1 MDAGYTTYTCSK
13 CGNSYEDNRTEPL
26 GHNEVE
32 IVVKEAECETVG
44 LKEIRCSVCYILIE
58 SEDNEDLSPLTELSE
73 KVDEVVED
81 EELTLEEKVE
91 ELKNI
96 TADIQQIINNNVT
109 VVTRDLAE
117 LLTNSVNMVNKYYEI
132 FFDPNPHYVELQQY
146 NSNGELVSTMIPNRS
161 LDKAIALS
169 GEGSPEGIIEAH
181 VGVLYIDNVSRDL
194 YIKKVGNGTL
204 GWNNITPKKINV
216 YTEEFTI
223 DADDNTTTIENV
235 THTLRH
241 TTSEKS
247 MIDVYCDGVH
257 LSPDTFELDIDGQT
271 VMFNQALPVNKTIA
285 IRYVSGLYGVAGE
298 KGEKGDKGDTGP
310 QGPTGPAGAQPDM
323 RNYYTRDEVNA
334 LLYNLTGGGGE
345 LGTVIHK
352 LEFNYSAGK
361 YWYSMSRNAPY
372 YAQPAGNTFIIPPK
386 TPSPWYA
393 GKRAAILP
401 YYLSVALDNP
411 DNLDYTNNYP
421 YNKTHADYVHYG
433 NPSSHEINHGAISV
447 YDDECF
453 KPMYNREIWQYIYHD
468 VDDPW
473 TEYICYMFKT
483 DSTFTQYL
491 TRGVFTG
498 WSISRFN
505 SGGGLSGFV
514 PVFCKL
520 LDPVSHSWGATA
532 STKGINVKVKF
543 AVIALND

>member
-1 MDAGYTTYTCSK
+1 M
-13 CGNSYEDNRTEPL
+13 EQE
-26 GHNEVE
+26 E
-32 IVVKEAECETVG
+32 
-44 LKEIRCSVCYILIE
+44 ILIE
-58 SEDNEDLSPLTELSE
+58 PEDNEDLSPLTELSD

-146 NSNGELVSTMIPNRS
+146 NSAGELVSTMIPNRS

-223 DADDNTTTIENV
+223 DADDNATSIENV
-235 THTLRH
+235 THTLKH

-257 LSPDTFELDIDGQT
+257 LSPDAFELDIDGQT
-271 VMFNQALPVNKTIA
+271 VIFNQALPVNKTIA

-298 KGEKGDKGDTGP
+298 KGEKGDKGDTG
-310 QGPTGPAGAQPDM
+310 D
-323 RNYYTRDEVNA
+323 
-334 LLYNLTGGGGE
+334 
-345 LGTVIHK
+345 
-352 LEFNYSAGK
+352 AGK
-361 YWYSMSRNAPY
+361 AATIRIGLVNTGAPGTNTSVVNRGTTSQ
-372 YAQPAGNTFIIPPK
+372 AIFDFTIPRGDKGEKGDTGLAATLQVGSVATGEAGSDVIISNSG
-386 TPSPWYA
+386 TEND
-393 GKRAAILP
+393 AILDITIP
-401 YYLSVALDNP
+401 RGDKGERGDTGFSGVYCGETEPEDETVNVWIDITGET
-411 DNLDYTNNYP
+411 NL
-421 YNKTHADYVHYG
+421 
-433 NPSSHEINHGAISV
+433 
-447 YDDECF
+447 
-453 KPMYNREIWQYIYHD
+453 
-468 VDDPW
+468 
-473 TEYICYMFKT
+473 
-483 DSTFTQYL
+483 L
-491 TRGVFTG
+491 
-498 WSISRFN
+498 
-505 SGGGLSGFV
+505 GGLSLPMSDNYKELTLGESGEIFEADNHGYLIIA
-514 PVFCKL
+514 KK
-520 LDPVSHSWGATA
+520 ATEVGQYIQIDGTHESLTNKSMIFTGGTA
-532 STKGINVKVKF
+532 VLPNNIVYCPPIPMARGQQVKITYNVAGDTVAYRF
-543 AVIALND
+543 IYTMATVTHPEQVEESGE